1 MIGHRLGVLDSPSY
15 RPFINAF
22 KQAWPWQADSGGAQW
37 QSLVNGGHMRSGGQL
52 LRIAPGSNGYR
63 TRLFHNMPAQAGG
76 TGRWRLRWNGQCTWD
91 IYGASNVTRTANEI
105 QFDFTANGSSWV
117 DVVVR
122 TIGSEVSG
130 ISLAHQSDWADQDA
144 GRIYRR
150 QFVDELRGTQALRFD
165 EWIGILRSENE
176 GGLRI
181 TSWESRGLPS
191 DEIFYRFVP
200 YEWMCAL
207 ANEISAEPWICLP
220 TAADLDHFRKCA
232 ALVRGLVPAPRL
244 ATVEYSTK
252 TWDFSG
258 TPQAHFCASMAREQY
273 GTDAGSGFRDWY
285 GMRATQMALIWKEVW
300 QNDPRLR
307 TVVQHQADWVGG
319 EVDILTAPLWRARS
333 GQNGLPVYVAPHSVL
348 DVLTVHAQIDGGMA
362 YGGGVGQIDT
372 WRTTLSQAEAFNR
385 MRDRL
390 LTGNAD
396 RTVRVMTPK
405 WRHYRN
411 VASGYGMELS
421 SYEVGNHL
429 NGVGGSQ
436 ATRDFVHAFSV
447 SAQMGEVYA
456 ATFNALDDAGFDGPL
471 CMSVDCR
478 LPDANI
484 SHGLQRWL
492 GDHNPA
498 WAAVDALID
507 DEPVV
512 VPEPEPEP
520 EEPEPMP
527 ANRRAPSTASMLH
540 CLNGHSLT
548 DVIVNS
554 GLEGWPGNLPNLFI
568 SQFGEPAWKYPD
580 TFFKDTI
587 PGSPLRIRWNDN
599 SIARTGIAKFD
610 SLVTTETVPP
620 AKVTDGASLRDTLD
634 YLVRFAENTISR
646 GKGRKEVIMWA
657 GWPHKDGNSGF
668 GNFRQAAVEYG
679 RSFRFFSEYATWK
692 ARRNNPNLPVDWRVW
707 TFNTNAWWIKFFDDV
722 QARVVPGITDHRVL
736 FRDDIHLTPVGEY
749 ALSVFFYTCLYQ
761 KDARTLSYKP
771 RPANLSAAL
780 DDYFKRIAWEVASA
794 EASIGM
800 GGTANAVP
808 TFNPAT
814 HGDPL
819 DPSYVHD
826 GEPTPPVEPPVEPEP
841 EPEEPPVVVDP
852 PVEPEPEPID
862 PEPVEPEEPNMA
874 DRKLLIDILAGLN
887 VIAEAIESYLD
898 APVVTPPVEE
908 PEPVEPTP
916 EPEPPVVVP
925 PVDPLAGMRLPA
937 DIPPMTGNWEG
948 GNLARP
954 NWEPWSP
961 SLVTFNADKSATLR
975 TALINGTFRSGLM
988 QIFRPTFNFGRV
1000 GAVFSVT
1007 NPNGVAAFFTYA
1019 DGDKT
1024 ECDFELVRRPNGTL
1038 AWALGLHMF
1047 ANGQRRNPVNSIH
1060 VPVTTAQ
1067 LAQDHH
1073 YEIDYQNGFVAFY
1086 IDGVEV
1092 GRYVQADLPAGTPW
1106 SQSPGFDTFIGT
1118 YRHTGWSGF
1127 TNADYEAP
1135 TTVMNVKGLRVP
1147 GL

>member
-37 QSLVNGGHMRSGGQL
+37 QSLVNGGHMRAGGQL

-105 QFDFTANGSSWV
+105 QFDFKANGSSWV

-144 GRIYRR
+144 GRIFRR
-150 QFVDELRGTQALRFD
+150 QFINELRGTQALRFD

-207 ANEISAEPWICLP
+207 ANEVGAEPWICLP
-220 TAADLDHFRKCA
+220 TAITDDHISRA
-232 ALVRGLVPAPRL
+232 AGLVRNLVPAPRRVH
-244 ATVEYSTK
+244 VEYSTK

-258 TPQAHFCASMAREQY
+258 TPQAHFCARMAREQY

-319 EVDILTAPLWRARS
+319 EVDILEAPLWRARS

-372 WRTTLSQAEAFNR
+372 WRTTLSQGEAFNR

-405 WRHYRN
+405 WRHYRT
-411 VASGYGMELS
+411 VASGYGMGLS

-436 ATRDFVHAFSV
+436 GTRDFVHAFSV

-456 ATFNALDDAGFDGPL
+456 ATFNALDEAGLDGPL

-507 DEPVV
+507 DAPVV
-512 VPEPEPEP
+512 V
-520 EEPEPMP
+520 
-527 ANRRAPSTASMLH
+527 
-540 CLNGHSLT
+540 
-548 DVIVNS
+548 V
-554 GLEGWPGNLPNLFI
+554 
-568 SQFGEPAWKYPD
+568 
-580 TFFKDTI
+580 
-587 PGSPLRIRWNDN
+587 
-599 SIARTGIAKFD
+599 
-610 SLVTTETVPP
+610 
-620 AKVTDGASLRDTLD
+620 
-634 YLVRFAENTISR
+634 
-646 GKGRKEVIMWA
+646 
-657 GWPHKDGNSGF
+657 
-668 GNFRQAAVEYG
+668 
-679 RSFRFFSEYATWK
+679 
-692 ARRNNPNLPVDWRVW
+692 
-707 TFNTNAWWIKFFDDV
+707 
-722 QARVVPGITDHRVL
+722 
-736 FRDDIHLTPVGEY
+736 
-749 ALSVFFYTCLYQ
+749 
-761 KDARTLSYKP
+761 
-771 RPANLSAAL
+771 
-780 DDYFKRIAWEVASA
+780 
-794 EASIGM
+794 
-800 GGTANAVP
+800 
-808 TFNPAT
+808 
-814 HGDPL
+814 
-819 DPSYVHD
+819 
-826 GEPTPPVEPPVEPEP
+826 PPVETEPEP

-852 PVEPEPEPID
+852 PVDPEPEPEPVE
-862 PEPVEPEEPNMA
+862 PEPPVEPEEPNMA
-874 DRKLLIDILAGLN
+874 DRKLLIDILAGLK

-908 PEPVEPTP
+908 PGPVDP
-916 EPEPPVVVP
+916 EPEPPVV
-925 PVDPLAGMRLPA
+925 VDPLAGMRLPA
-937 DIPPMTGNWEG
+937 DIPLMSNNWAS
-948 GNLARP
+948 GNLVLP
-954 NWEPWSP
+954 NWDYWSP
-961 SLVTFNADKSATLR
+961 SLVTSNADKSATLR
-975 TALINGTFRSGLM
+975 TALLNGTFRSGLM

-1019 DGDKT
+1019 DKDKT
-1024 ECDFELVRRPNGTL
+1024 ECDFELVRRPNGSL

-1086 IDGVEV
+1086 IDGVEI

-1106 SQSPGFDTFIGT
+1106 SQGPGFDTFIGT

-1127 TNADYEAP
+1127 TNADYAAP